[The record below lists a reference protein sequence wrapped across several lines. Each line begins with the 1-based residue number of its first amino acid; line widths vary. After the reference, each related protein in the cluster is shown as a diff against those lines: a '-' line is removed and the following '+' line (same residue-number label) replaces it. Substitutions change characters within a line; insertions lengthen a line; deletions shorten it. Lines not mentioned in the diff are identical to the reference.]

1 MSDVLVVHQI
11 ATMTNVSSLGVS
23 SPAVSSSVPT
33 DKATTPASSSSGQ
46 NTTQSVTTV
55 TLGQSGAGSAQI
67 YALPAVK
74 PPPPPVWE
82 KTSTD
87 AVSKLM
93 AGNNNALPL
102 ALRFKDLGAA
112 LLGRFDTEASNFSQS
127 VMQFAAG
134 MAPGNLM
141 ETTMQSQLYK
151 TPDNQITLNIQT
163 VGGAQVELTLGS
175 TDTGL
180 AVDVKVTKGALSD
193 GDRAALSKLSGAFQ
207 KAIDGLAANP
217 PHMDLAGLTQFDT
230 TVLASV
236 DLHASVK
243 VGGDSQVID
252 FHADSKSRSVNS
264 SGPMGAMKVAVDM
277 SNPAI
282 LGNARQQA
290 QAIAGYLKQFDYEQT
305 RGHGDP
311 SLMAMFKDA
320 FSEMNSN
327 YPATQ
332 QQAGMPGVFKLNA
345 EDHSVLTG
353 LADFTASVT
362 QNSQFTNPMHG
373 NESDSFAYD
382 VSQNSTVK
390 GNGQLNRAIT
400 QRQQSH
406 LSASYHESLIPGL
419 PLRLTTDKN
428 SQNYRYTQV
437 DDRASSEANIAYS
450 LGALT
455 KASLTQS
462 ASQSTRVQKYV
473 MGNLESDVTTPS
485 SSTWV
490 MDYLKQFK
498 AAQSGDNKRT
508 SLDAYGW
515 EQTLAS
521 INSMVIFQADPAQLS
536 GRKSTSSQ

>member
-1 MSDVLVVHQI
+1 M
-11 ATMTNVSSLGVS
+11 
-23 SPAVSSSVPT
+23 
-33 DKATTPASSSSGQ
+33 
-46 NTTQSVTTV
+46 QSFTTV
-55 TLGQSGAGSAQI
+55 TLGQSGGSAQV
-67 YALPAVK
+67 YTLPVVK
-74 PPPPPVWE
+74 PPEPPVWE
-82 KTSTD
+82 NASSD

-93 AGNNNALPL
+93 AGNNSASSL
-102 ALRFKDLGAA
+102 ALRFKGLGAA
-112 LLGRFDTEASNFSQS
+112 LLGRFDTDASNFSQS
-127 VMQFAAG
+127 VMQFAQG
-134 MAPGNLM
+134 MEPGNLM
-141 ETTMQSQLYK
+141 ETTMQSQLHK
-151 TPDNQITLNIQT
+151 TPDNQISLSIQT

-217 PHMDLAGLTQFDT
+217 PRMDLAGLTQFDT
-230 TVLASV
+230 SVLASV

-243 VGGDSQVID
+243 AGSGNQVVD
-252 FHADSKSRSVNS
+252 FHADSKTRTVNS
-264 SGPMGAMKVAVDM
+264 SGPLGAMKVSVDL

-305 RGHGDP
+305 RGHGDA
-311 SLMAMFKDA
+311 SLMGMFKDA
-320 FSEMNSN
+320 FAEMNSN

-345 EDHSVLTG
+345 EDRSLLTG

-362 QNSQFTNPMHG
+362 QNTQFSNPMQS

-382 VSQNSTVK
+382 VSQRSSVT

-400 QRQQSH
+400 QKQQSH
-406 LSASYHESLIPGL
+406 LSAGYHESLIPGL

-428 SQNYRYTQV
+428 SQNYYYTQI
-437 DDRASSEANIAYS
+437 DDHASSEASIAYN
-450 LGALT
+450 LGTLA

-462 ASQSTRVQKYV
+462 ASQSKRVQKYV

-490 MDYLKQFK
+490 MNYLAQFK
-498 AAQSGDNKRT
+498 AAQSADNNRT
-508 SLDAYGW
+508 SQDAYSW

-521 INSMVIFQADPAQLS
+521 INSMAVFQADPAQLS
-536 GRKSTSSQ
+536 GRTSKSS